1 MVLPLLQASTPQE
14 LGRLI
19 DGRSDDEIAI
29 AVASAGIDRALDHV
43 FTGMVSRYVAPR
55 GPRRRKVVE
64 FVVQTETGPR
74 VRQFVA
80 RPEGPTWHGDAREP
94 ADVRVELRV
103 ADFLRLVSG
112 RLNAV
117 TAFAQKKLK
126 VRGSYFMASGIQSW
140 FDFSS

>member
-1 MVLPLLQASTPQE
+1 MLPLLQATTPRE

-19 DGRSDDEIAI
+19 DGRSDAEIAD

-43 FTGMVSRYVAPR
+43 LAGMVSRYVASR

-64 FVVQTETGPR
+64 FVVQSDAGPR

-80 RPEGPTWHGDAREP
+80 RPEGPTWHADAREP
-94 ADVRVELRV
+94 ADVRVELRI

-112 RLNAV
+112 KLLAV

-140 FDFSS
+140 FDLSS

>member
-19 DGRSDDEIAI
+19 DGRSDHEIAQ
-29 AVASAGIDRALDHV
+29 AVTSAGIDHALDHV
-43 FTGMVSRYVAPR
+43 FAGMVNRYVGSR
-55 GPRRRKVVE
+55 GPRRRAVVE
-64 FVVQTETGPR
+64 FVVLSDAGPR

-80 RPEGPTWHGDAREP
+80 RPEGPSWHGDVRER
-94 ADVRVELRV
+94 ADVRVELRI

-112 RLNAV
+112 RLHAV
-117 TAFAQKKLK
+117 AAFAQKKLK
-126 VRGSYFMASGIQSW
+126 VRGNYFMASGIQSW